1 MQDKCAVKFMSGYL
15 QSSVQHAEAS
25 IGRVRLQGGA
35 NSTICRHQCICPVP
49 RPHKMVPPNGLQ
61 GRLQLQS
68 RQAPAKSF
76 GHEGD
81 GWARSWG

>member
-1 MQDKCAVKFMSGYL
+1 MEIMLGYL

-35 NSTICRHQCICPVP
+35 NSTIRRHQCIRPVP
-49 RPHKMVPPNGLQ
+49 RPHEMVPPNGLQ

-81 GWARSWG
+81 GWARS